1 LIARPSKGAL
11 AAYLLSLTR
20 LVQDLGQNA
29 AFTAVWRPNI
39 QQEAD
44 RPPKVPDFGL
54 AVLAGL
60 DPIWAWH
67 IRVIRPWRSV
77 SRAIGVLAH
86 REDNR
91 VQDYRV
97 SRRSRLL
104 RGTGGAGTLFAS
116 TWLGILV
123 STTAHFSGSIIGVV
137 RHEGFL
143 QCAGSQ
149 TILWWLGS
157 LRSGDGHDRRDML
170 RAHMA
175 DGCNAMSGGVC
186 FTPECER
193 SSA

>member
-1 LIARPSKGAL
+1 
-11 AAYLLSLTR
+11 
-20 LVQDLGQNA
+20 
-29 AFTAVWRPNI
+29 
-39 QQEAD
+39 
-44 RPPKVPDFGL
+44 
-54 AVLAGL
+54 
-60 DPIWAWH
+60 
-67 IRVIRPWRSV
+67 V

-86 REDNR
+86 REDNG

-97 SRRSRLL
+97 SRRCKASARNRRRGDALRLHLAWHSRIDHGALL
-104 RGTGGAGTLFAS
+104 R
-116 TWLGILV
+116 
-123 STTAHFSGSIIGVV
+123 SIIGVV

-170 RAHMA
+170 RTHMA

-193 SSA
+193 PSA